1 MIVNGL
7 LCYAN
12 RHINSGEEFDI
23 EYILTKFYKH
33 NDVVEAKKDL

>member
-1 MIVNGL
+1 MIANGL

-12 RHINSGEEFDI
+12 HHINSGTEFDI
-23 EYILTKFYKH
+23 EHILTKFYKH